1 MQISTF
7 KIDGET
13 FGVPTL
19 LVEELFRPMPV
30 TWVPGAD
37 PRIEG
42 MANIRGRTAVVI
54 NMRKCLG
61 LSEADAHAF
70 NEMILFETTSGLV
83 EEAQDLGLQAFDE
96 PVVLRVDE
104 TSAIVSI
111 ARDDIHPAP
120 AHVSQEFVDGVAE
133 VDGLY
138 VTLVSICRLVQD
150 ILPQELGV

>member
-7 KIDGET
+7 KIEGET

-19 LVEELFRPMPV
+19 LVEELFRPLPI

-37 PRIEG
+37 ARIEG

-54 NMRKCLG
+54 NMRQCLG
-61 LSEADAHAF
+61 LGRADHSVL
-70 NEMILFETTSGLV
+70 NEMVLFETQAGLV
-83 EEAQDLGLQAFDE
+83 QEARDLGLKSFEE

-104 TSAIVSI
+104 TTGIVGVASAE
-111 ARDDIHPAP
+111 IHPAP

-133 VDGLY
+133 LDGLY
-138 VTLVSICRLVQD
+138 VTLISIHRLVQEL
-150 ILPQELGV
+150 LPKKAEV

>member
-7 KIDGET
+7 KIEGET

-37 PRIEG
+37 ERLEG

-54 NMRKCLG
+54 NMRKSLG
-61 LSEADAHAF
+61 LKPAPASAF
-70 NEMILFETTSGLV
+70 NEMILFETNSGLV
-83 EEAQDLGLQAFDE
+83 EEAKALGLRSFDE

-104 TSAIVSI
+104 TSSIVTI
-111 ARDDIHPAP
+111 APDDVHAAP

-138 VTLVSICRLVQD
+138 ITLVSIYLLVQE
-150 ILPQELGV
+150 ILPKAVEV

>member
-61 LSEADAHAF
+61 LPAAPSQTF
-70 NEMILFETTSGLV
+70 NEMILFETSSGLV
-83 EEAQDLGLQAFDE
+83 EEARELGLRAFEE

-104 TSAIVSI
+104 SSAIVSV

-133 VDGLY
+133 LDGLY
-138 VTLVSICRLVQD
+138 VTLVSIQRLVQE
-150 ILPQELGV
+150 ILPQETGV

>member
-37 PRIEG
+37 ERIEG
-42 MANIRGRTAVVI
+42 MANIRGRTAVVL

-61 LSEADAHAF
+61 LKPADANVA
-70 NEMILFETTSGLV
+70 NEMILFETSGGLV
-83 EEAQDLGLQAFDE
+83 EEAQELGLKAFDE

-104 TSAIVSI
+104 TASIVSV
-111 ARDDIHPAP
+111 APDDIHAAP

-133 VDGLY
+133 SAGLY
-138 VTLVSICRLVQD
+138 ITLVSINRLVRE
-150 ILPQELGV
+150 ILPSQVEV

>member
-61 LSEADAHAF
+61 LPEAAPQTF
-70 NEMILFETTSGLV
+70 NEMILFETSSGLV
-83 EEAQDLGLQAFDE
+83 EEARELGLRAFDE

-104 TSAIVSI
+104 TSGIVSI
-111 ARDDIHPAP
+111 VRDDIHPAP

-133 VDGLY
+133 LEGLY
-138 VTLVSICRLVQD
+138 VTLVSIHRLVQE
-150 ILPQELGV
+150 ILPQEIGV